1 MGAVKNQMI
10 EVDEYYN
17 DRFTKNKKTSANELF
32 IQYNSV
38 KDTADYFGIS
48 QMDVE
53 DILNAQK
60 ALDSEQL

>member
-1 MGAVKNQMI
+1 MGAVKNQML
-10 EVDEYYN
+10 EV
-17 DRFTKNKKTSANELF
+17 NEMVDSG
-32 IQYNSV
+32 ISV

-60 ALDSEQL
+60 TLDSEQL